1 MTDVERYLY
10 GYRDLERKK
19 KILENDLRDATEEYK
34 EQQESLLAPAKPA
47 EVKTSKTNKIID
59 PVQDAVIKIV
69 DVYRKRVD
77 RISRELA
84 RVTGEQDLIL
94 ETIKSAG
101 LTVMEESYIQCRY
114 IKGMSAWAAAKRI
127 GYSERW
133 AQRYKNSALSN
144 ISQKRGRLYSGKSR

>member
-19 KILENDLRDATEEYK
+19 KILENDLRDAKEEYK
-34 EQQESLLAPAKPA
+34 AQQESLLMPSKQT
-47 EVKTSKTNKIID
+47 EVKTSKTNKITD

-84 RVTGEQDLIL
+84 QVTGEQDSIL

-101 LTVMEESYIQCRY
+101 LTVMEESYIRYRY
-114 IKGMSAWAAAKRI
+114 IKGMSTWATAQRM

-133 AQRYKNSALSN
+133 AQRYRGSALKK
-144 ISQKRGRLYSGKSR
+144 ISLK